1 MQKITLQDINKYI
14 TTIRIEYPNAF
25 PIQAKNETERAELY
39 RMLCVSWYKQLEQY
53 PKEICDTAVMNA
65 LGNAR
70 DGRYPRIGDVK
81 YQIERIEEACQK
93 SDNELWAE
101 LQSVLWEVEKN
112 VYLYKYDALEKNGL
126 TQGENARRRNGEIF
140 DSLSPELKEYCQ
152 SVGGLTELALYDM
165 DKLGFERGR
174 FIKAIPQIRERAKV
188 QATLP
193 EAVKSLVT
201 GERLLIGGKYED
213 EKKQGV

>member
-53 PKEICDTAVMNA
+53 PKELCDTAVMNA

-81 YQIERIEEACQK
+81 YQVERIEEACQK

-101 LQSVLWEVEKN
+101 LQSVLWEVADN
-112 VYLYKYDALEKNGL
+112 VGLYKYEANGE
-126 TQGENARRRNGEIF
+126 QARKRNREIF

-152 SVGGLTELALYDM
+152 SLDGLTDIALCDM

-174 FIKAIPQIRERAKV
+174 FIKAVPQIRERAKV
-188 QATLP
+188 RATLP

-201 GERLLIGGKYED
+201 GERLLIGGKHED

>member
-53 PKEICDTAVMNA
+53 PKEVCDIAVMNA

-70 DGRYPRIGDVK
+70 DGRHPRIGDIK
-81 YQIERIEEACQK
+81 YQVERIQEACQK

-101 LQSVLWEVEKN
+101 LQSVLWEVAEN
-112 VYLYKYDALEKNGL
+112 VSLCRYDAHEEK
-126 TQGENARRRNGEIF
+126 ARKRNDEIF
-140 DSLSPELKEYCQ
+140 NSLSPELKEYCQ
-152 SVGGLTELALYDM
+152 NVGGLTDIALYDM

-174 FIKAIPQIRERAKV
+174 FVKALPQIRERAKV
-188 QATLP
+188 RATLP

>member
-25 PIQAKNETERAELY
+25 PIQAKTETERAELY
-39 RMLCVSWYKQLEQY
+39 KMLCVSWYKQLEQY
-53 PKEICDTAVMNA
+53 PKEVCDVAVMNA

-81 YQIERIEEACQK
+81 YQVERIEEACQK

-101 LQSVLWEVEKN
+101 LQSVLWEVANN
-112 VYLYKYDALEKNGL
+112 VGLYKYEA
-126 TQGENARRRNGEIF
+126 NGEQARKRNREIF
-140 DSLSPELKEYCQ
+140 ESLSPELKEYCQ
-152 SVGGLTELALYDM
+152 NIDGLTEIAFYDI

-174 FIKAIPQIRERAKV
+174 FIKALPQIKERAKV
-188 QATLP
+188 RATLP

>member
-25 PIQAKNETERAELY
+25 PIQAKDEKERAELY
-39 RMLCVSWYKQLEQY
+39 RMLCVSWFKQLEQY
-53 PKEICDTAVMNA
+53 PKELCDTAVMNA
-65 LGNAR
+65 LGSAR

-81 YQIERIEEACQK
+81 YQVERIQEACQK

-101 LQSVLWEVEKN
+101 LQAVLWEVADN
-112 VYLYKYDALEKNGL
+112 VSLCRYDAHEEK
-126 TQGENARRRNGEIF
+126 ARKRINEIF
-140 DSLSPELKEYCQ
+140 NSLSPELKEYCQ
-152 SVGGLTELALYDM
+152 TVGGLTDIALCDM

-188 QATLP
+188 RATIP
-193 EAVKSLVT
+193 EAVKSLMT
-201 GERLLIGGKYED
+201 GEMLLLGGNNED
-213 EKKQGV
+213 EKK

>member
-25 PIQAKNETERAELY
+25 PIQAKDDKERAELY
-39 RMLCVSWYKQLEQY
+39 RMLCVSWYKQLEYY

-70 DGRYPRIGDVK
+70 DGRYPRLGDVK
-81 YQIERIEEACQK
+81 YQIERIQEACQK

-101 LQSVLWEVEKN
+101 LQSVLWEVAENVSLCRYETNEEK
-112 VYLYKYDALEKNGL
+112 
-126 TQGENARRRNGEIF
+126 ARKRNEEIF
-140 DSLSPELKEYCQ
+140 NSLSPEIKEYCQ
-152 SVGGLTELALYDM
+152 TVGGLTDIALYDM

-174 FIKAIPQIRERAKV
+174 FIKAIPQIRERTKV
-188 QATLP
+188 RATIP
-193 EAVKSLVT
+193 ETVKSLMP
-201 GERLLIGGKYED
+201 GETLLIGGKDED

>member
-25 PIQAKNETERAELY
+25 PIQAKNEAERAELY
-39 RMLCVSWYKQLEQY
+39 RMLCVSWFKQLEQY

-70 DGRYPRIGDVK
+70 DGKYPRIGDVK
-81 YQIERIEEACQK
+81 YQVERIEEACQK

-101 LQSVLWEVEKN
+101 LQSVLWEVEHN
-112 VYLYKYDALEKNGL
+112 VGLYRYEANEEK
-126 TQGENARRRNGEIF
+126 ARKRNREIF
-140 DSLSPELKEYCQ
+140 ESLSPEIKEYCQ
-152 SVGGLTELALYDM
+152 NVGGLTDIALCDM

-174 FIKAIPQIRERAKV
+174 FVKAIPQIRERAKV
-188 QATLP
+188 RATLP

>member
-39 RMLCVSWYKQLEQY
+39 RMLCVSWFKQLEQY
-53 PKEICDTAVMNA
+53 PKEVCDIAVMNA

-70 DGRYPRIGDVK
+70 DGRHPRVGDVK
-81 YQIERIEEACQK
+81 YQIERIQEACQK

-101 LQSVLWEVEKN
+101 LQSVLWEVADN
-112 VYLYKYDALEKNGL
+112 ASRYKYNALDKNGL
-126 TQGENARRRNGEIF
+126 TQGENARNRNKAIF
-140 DSLSPELKEYCQ
+140 ESLSPELKEYCQ
-152 SVGGLTELALYDM
+152 NLGGLTDIALYDM

-188 QATLP
+188 RATLP

-213 EKKQGV
+213 ETKQGV